1 MPQSTDLRP
10 PQGCGVDLPGNGARQ
25 DTSTRK
31 GWLS

>member
-1 MPQSTDLRP
+1 MLQSGDLRP
-10 PQGCGVDLPGNGARQ
+10 PQGCGVGLPGNGARQ